1 MMMNEP
7 TPMAVIHGALT
18 EHEPMAKHVTWRAGG
33 VARYAFRPADA
44 SDLVA
49 FFHSHRAQLD
59 EFPPLFVGLG
69 SNLLVRDGGI
79 AATAIFTHPGLQSIH
94 VVGDVGDG
102 GYGGDAVRT
111 GRAAQSDN
119 AANAGDTVTI
129 VAEVGVA
136 APKLARF
143 AANHS
148 LEGAEFLAGVPGT
161 VGGALTMNAGCYGS
175 QTWEHARAAAVI
187 DRDARITSRNRDR
200 FEIGY
205 RHVAAQFATLGRD
218 AWFMSATFEFTRGD
232 GDRSRERIKELLAKR
247 VATQPLQLPNAGS
260 VFRNPH
266 GDHAARLIQ
275 CCGLKGFAIGGARV
289 SEKHA
294 NFIVNPGG
302 AGSAYDIE
310 ALIAH
315 VRRVVADRTGIEL
328 EPEVRIVGEVG
339 GTTEAVS
346 T

>member
-7 TPMAVIHGALT
+7 TQKAVIRGALT

-33 VARYAFRPADA
+33 VARHAFRPADV

-49 FFHSHRAQLD
+49 FFHSHRALLE

-79 AATAIFTHPGLQSIH
+79 GATAIFTHPGLQSMH
-94 VVGDVGDG
+94 VVGESDG
-102 GYGGDAVRT
+102 T
-111 GRAAQSDN
+111 M
-119 AANAGDTVTI
+119 TI
-129 VAEVGVA
+129 AAEVGVA

-143 AANHS
+143 AANHA

-175 QTWEHARAAAVI
+175 ETWEHARAAAVI
-187 DRDARITSRNRDR
+187 DRDGRITSRNRDE
-200 FEIGY
+200 FDIGY
-205 RHVAAQFATLGRD
+205 RHVAAQFGTLGRD
-218 AWFMSATFEFTRGD
+218 AWFLSGTFEFGRGD

-260 VFRNPH
+260 VFRNPD

-294 NFIVNPGG
+294 NFIVNPAGV
-302 AGSAYDIE
+302 GSAHDIE
-310 ALIAH
+310 TLIAH
-315 VRRVVADRTGIEL
+315 VKHVVADRTGIEL
-328 EPEVRIVGEVG
+328 EPEVRIVGDECAASG
-339 GTTEAVS
+339 EAS